1 VKSGLESIDPVD
13 VGKPED
19 IADVIADLSSDRAA
33 FVQGA
38 MIRADGGRLE
48 RL

>member
-19 IADVIADLSSDRAA
+19 IADVIADLYRTGRHSFRA
-33 FVQGA
+33 
-38 MIRADGGRLE
+38 R
-48 RL
+48 